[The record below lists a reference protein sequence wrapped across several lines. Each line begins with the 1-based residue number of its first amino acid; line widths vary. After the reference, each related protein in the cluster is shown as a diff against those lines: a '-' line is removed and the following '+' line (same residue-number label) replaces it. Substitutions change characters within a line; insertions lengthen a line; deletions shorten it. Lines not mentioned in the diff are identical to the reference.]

1 MARFSQMPD
10 ITTNPEPDRN
20 RASRR
25 HLGRLGWFVVLYCA
39 SLGVWLLFAYG
50 LRSLLVPGAG

>member
-1 MARFSQMPD
+1 MPD
-10 ITTNPEPDRN
+10 ITTNPEPDSN